1 MKDKSVSEQQLGKY
15 DLTDN
20 AIRSG
25 FELVDDIVRFFDK
38 IYYHFPM
45 VYNRNS
51 GSFGRITGVVQKE
64 NETGGYISKFIGPF
78 NTYPKRS
85 IYNYAY
91 GFFYPIICA
100 LTSLMVF
107 ENGKLKWRINPLTIN
122 FEDEKVINNFTFYI
136 DMVKQVQYDPQK
148 VGKSSLSYKVADIVL
163 QNIMNE
169 MLA

>member
-1 MKDKSVSEQQLGKY
+1 M
-15 DLTDN
+15 
-20 AIRSG
+20 
-25 FELVDDIVRFFDK
+25 
-38 IYYHFPM
+38 
-45 VYNRNS
+45 
-51 GSFGRITGVVQKE
+51 QKE

-122 FEDEKVINNFTFYI
+122 FEDEKVINNFAFYI